1 MPTQLPAFGFG
12 FLGTVFA
19 LLGLFGLF
27 RGRIRETDNVV
38 HYRSSD
44 PFAYW
49 VLVLGSLFLA
59 SIMLGGSIYY
69 FRHPG
74 TIPIT
79 QSDSDD

>member
-19 LLGLFGLF
+19 LLGLLGLF
-27 RGRIRETDNVV
+27 RGHIRENHNVV
-38 HYRSSD
+38 HYRNTD

-74 TIPIT
+74 TLSNT
-79 QSDSDD
+79 YSESDD